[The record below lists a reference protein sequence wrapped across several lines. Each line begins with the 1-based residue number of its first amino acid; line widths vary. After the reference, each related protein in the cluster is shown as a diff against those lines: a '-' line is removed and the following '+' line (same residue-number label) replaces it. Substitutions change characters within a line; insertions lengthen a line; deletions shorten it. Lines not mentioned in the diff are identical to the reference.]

1 LRKIYFVSL
10 IVTVLLL
17 LAGCTVLTHSGKT
30 LTPTPVLTAEPIL
43 ATPTTTQPEIDVD
56 ISKLK
61 GLQIFFMHPWTGAA
75 ATLMDNLVS
84 EFNQTNTWGIQ
95 VNEVTPGS
103 EGSLQDTLL
112 ADMQNS
118 LPPEV
123 IAAPIDELLALNRN
137 SKTVVDLSP
146 YVDSSQWGMDAAT
159 LQNFSPLFWNQ
170 DAVDGYRYAIPA
182 QRTAKVMFYNK
193 TWAAE
198 LGFTTP
204 PVTLDDFTQQACAAH
219 VSFKKDSD
227 PTNDGLGGWLI
238 DNDAM
243 TIASWATA
251 LGAPLEADG
260 KITFNTPEMQQ
271 TYGYLR
277 TLIDSGCAWQ
287 GKETSPYNY
296 FAKRQALMYS
306 ADLQDLSQ
314 QQLSSQLAGS
324 TDDWMVI
331 PYPTQ
336 GKPFILT
343 EGPSYAILATT
354 SEKKLAAWLFIR
366 WMSSADHIGALVKAS
381 TTLPLSQNIINYSI
395 ELEDSIP
402 QWKQAV
408 DLLPDAQIVPGN
420 AYWRQAEMILEDA
433 TWQFITLNMKGDQIP
448 GLTQEMDQTLT
459 DLIGKN

>member
-1 LRKIYFVSL
+1 
-10 IVTVLLL
+10 
-17 LAGCTVLTHSGKT
+17 
-30 LTPTPVLTAEPIL
+30 
-43 ATPTTTQPEIDVD
+43 
-56 ISKLK
+56 
-61 GLQIFFMHPWTGAA
+61 
-75 ATLMDNLVS
+75 
-84 EFNQTNTWGIQ
+84 
-95 VNEVTPGS
+95 
-103 EGSLQDTLL
+103 
-112 ADMQNS
+112 
-118 LPPEV
+118 
-123 IAAPIDELLALNRN
+123 
-137 SKTVVDLSP
+137 
-146 YVDSSQWGMDAAT
+146 
-159 LQNFSPLFWNQ
+159 
-170 DAVDGYRYAIPA
+170 
-182 QRTAKVMFYNK
+182 
-193 TWAAE
+193 
-198 LGFTTP
+198 
-204 PVTLDDFTQQACAAH
+204 
-219 VSFKKDSD
+219 
-227 PTNDGLGGWLI
+227 
-238 DNDAM
+238 
-243 TIASWATA
+243 
-251 LGAPLEADG
+251 
-260 KITFNTPEMQQ
+260 
-271 TYGYLR
+271 
-277 TLIDSGCAWQ
+277 
-287 GKETSPYNY
+287 
-296 FAKRQALMYS
+296 MYS